1 MAKLTAAAVRKMRH
15 TGRVSHKERHCD
27 EHGLILRVQPTGGKS
42 WVQRVTVRGKRIV
55 VGLGGWPVVSLKEA
69 RETVLANRRLARQG
83 IDPRKARKTAPDFR
97 AVAEAVIK
105 VNAEAWRGDADPV
118 VFKWSYRMD
127 DLAAA

>member
-1 MAKLTAAAVRKMRH
+1 M
-15 TGRVSHKERHCD
+15 
-27 EHGLILRVQPTGGKS
+27 
-42 WVQRVTVRGKRIV
+42 
-55 VGLGGWPVVSLKEA
+55 
-69 RETVLANRRLARQG
+69 ANRRLARQG

-127 DLAAA
+127 DLVAA